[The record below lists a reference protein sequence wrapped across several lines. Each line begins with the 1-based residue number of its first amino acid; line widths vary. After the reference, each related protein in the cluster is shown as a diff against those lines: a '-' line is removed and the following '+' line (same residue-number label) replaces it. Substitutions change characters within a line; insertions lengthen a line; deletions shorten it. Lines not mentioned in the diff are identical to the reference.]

1 MRISTAYDDVFRTLV
16 NDCAELIIPVI
27 NEVFGE
33 HYTGEEEIRFSP
45 NEHFMNFQDGGEEKR
60 ITDTSFWI
68 IGKECRKYHLEC
80 QSSDDDS
87 MLVRLFE
94 YDTQIAL
101 DEGAIKDYILTV
113 EFPHSAVL
121 FLRCDKNTP
130 NQMEIRMKT
139 PGGEVSYQ
147 IPVVKTQKY
156 TIDEIFEKKLLF
168 LIPFYIFSHE
178 SRFKVYN
185 TDEEKKNE
193 LIQEYAQVRYQLEV
207 LARQGQIS
215 EYMKCTI
222 LDMSNRVLEQIA
234 RNYDNVREGVRGIMV
249 GKVLEY
255 EAKTILRRGISQG
268 FSRGISQ
275 GISQG
280 KREEALNNARNFF
293 LDGVKFETVR
303 KNIQSLTEEE
313 LTEVYEDVQVQLR
326 QSSKA

>member
-1 MRISTAYDDVFRTLV
+1 MQISTAYDDVFRTLV

-45 NEHFMNFQDGGEEKR
+45 NEHFINFQDGGEEKR

-101 DEGAIKDYILTV
+101 DEGEIKDYILTV

-121 FLRCDKNTP
+121 FLRCDKNMP

-139 PGGEVSYQ
+139 PGGEVRYR

-193 LIQEYAQVRYQLEV
+193 LIQEYVKIRYRLEELV
-207 LARQGQIS
+207 MQGQIS
-215 EYMKCTI
+215 GYMKCTI

-234 RNYDNVREGVRGIMV
+234 RKYDNVREGVRGTMV

-268 FSRGISQ
+268 
-275 GISQG
+275 
-280 KREEALNNARNFF
+280 KKEEALNNARNFF
-293 LDGVKFETVR
+293 MNGLDYEVAR
-303 KNIQSLTEEE
+303 KCIQSLSEEE
-313 LTEVYEDVQVQLR
+313 LKEVYEEVQKQAC
-326 QSSKA
+326 QSEKETVE

>member
-1 MRISTAYDDVFRTLV
+1 MQINTAYDDVFRTLV

-33 HYTGEEEIRFSP
+33 NYTGEEEIRFSP

-60 ITDTSFWI
+60 ITATSFWI
-68 IGKECRKYHLEC
+68 IGRECRKYHLEC
-80 QSSDDDS
+80 QSNDDDS

-101 DEGAIKDYILTV
+101 DEGEIKDYILQV
-113 EFPHSAVL
+113 EFPHTAVL

-193 LIQEYAQVRYQLEV
+193 LIQEYAQIRYRLEA

-249 GKVLEY
+249 GQVLEY
-255 EAKTILRRGISQG
+255 EAKTILK
-268 FSRGISQ
+268 RGISQ
-275 GISQG
+275 GISLGIAEGINQG
-280 KREEALNNARNFF
+280 KKEEALNNARNFF

-313 LTEVYEDVQVQLR
+313 LTEVYEDVQAQLN
-326 QSSKA
+326 QSSKE

>member
-45 NEHFMNFQDGGEEKR
+45 NEHFINFQD
-60 ITDTSFWI
+60 
-68 IGKECRKYHLEC
+68 
-80 QSSDDDS
+80 
-87 MLVRLFE
+87 
-94 YDTQIAL
+94 
-101 DEGAIKDYILTV
+101 
-113 EFPHSAVL
+113 
-121 FLRCDKNTP
+121 
-130 NQMEIRMKT
+130 
-139 PGGEVSYQ
+139 GGEVSYQ

-193 LIQEYAQVRYQLEV
+193 LIQEYAQIRYRLEE
-207 LARQGQIS
+207 LARQGQIN

-255 EAKTILRRGISQG
+255 EAKTILRRGFSQG
-268 FSRGISQ
+268 LSQ
-275 GISQG
+275 GLYQG
-280 KREEALNNARNFF
+280 KKEEALNNARNFF

-303 KNIQSLTEEE
+303 KNIKSLTEEE